1 MNRHGVTPLTESGL
15 LAALTVVLALAAVY
29 LPIVGVVA
37 TLVWS
42 LPIIVLVV
50 RHGIRF
56 GLMAVI
62 VSTIIMSLLIE
73 PMFAARMALSFAPT
87 GLVIGYGFRKNWSA
101 VKSFT
106 VSLIAAVG
114 GKALA
119 LILFFMLTA
128 INPLDM
134 QLELLKETFDETL
147 NMYRTLGIMSE
158 QDIKASAEQIKNG
171 IALVAMLL
179 PLVVILMGLLDAAIS
194 FILGAKVLKRLG
206 VAVNHFPPFAEW
218 RLPQW
223 ILLLFGFAL
232 VGLYWGSSHSIDV
245 LYTVSINVVVLSIFA
260 GLVEGLSLVH
270 VLMQRYQVRL
280 IFRVIIYTILLLNGV
295 FMQLIAMTGLLDMYF
310 DYRRRLARVKK

>member
-29 LPIVGVVA
+29 LPVIGVVA
-37 TLVWS
+37 TLIWS

-87 GLVIGYGFRKNWSA
+87 GLAIGCGFRKNWSA

-106 VSLIAAVG
+106 VSLIASVG

-147 NMYRTLGIMSE
+147 NMYRTLGMSE
-158 QDIKASAEQIKNG
+158 QDIAASAEQIKNG

-179 PLVVILMGLLDAAIS
+179 PLVVVLMGLLDAAIA

-260 GLVEGLSLVH
+260 GLIEGLSLVH

-280 IFRVIIYTILLLNGV
+280 VFRVIIYTILLLNGV